1 MEGVVDIRRAEMQS
15 NIAAIVVTY
24 NRSSLLRECIEA
36 LKCSSIAVDI
46 VVVNNASTDNTEE
59 MLRSEIENKT
69 IVYYNTGKNLGGAGG
84 FYFGMK
90 KAYELGYEY
99 LWLMDD
105 DTIVCENS
113 LGTLFDAGK
122 KLHNNFGFLSSIALW
137 TDGTECKMNQHTIA
151 DDWNDSKKLIQEG
164 IVPVRAATFVSFLVR
179 RETVKKVGYP
189 IKEYFIWGDDTEY
202 SQRISVKHKIPSF
215 LVTDSVVVH
224 KMKENQWTNKFTEIE
239 DKQRVDRMYYSIR
252 NDICTYKRL
261 NSKVFVKFIL
271 FMILTF
277 GEVLFKKNKY
287 KFRKLS
293 VILKASIAGL
303 FFFPKIESVEQ

>member
-1 MEGVVDIRRAEMQS
+1 MQS

-24 NRSSLLRECIEA
+24 NRSSLLRECIDA
-36 LKCSSIAVDI
+36 LKMSSIAVDI
-46 VVVNNASTDNTEE
+46 VVVNNASTDNTED
-59 MLRSEIENKT
+59 MLQTEINNKE
-69 IVYYNTGKNLGGAGG
+69 IIYYNTGKNLGGAGG
-84 FYFGMK
+84 FHFGMK

-105 DTIVCENS
+105 DTIVCEKS
-113 LGTLFDAGK
+113 LDTLLDAEK
-122 KLHNNFGFLSSIALW
+122 KLHNKFGYLSSIALW

-151 DDWNDSKKLIQEG
+151 DDWNDSKRLIQEG
-164 IVPVRAATFVSFLVR
+164 IVPVRTATFVSFFVHR
-179 RETVKKVGYP
+179 DTVKKVGFP

-202 SQRISVKHKIPSF
+202 SQRITIKYKIPSY
-215 LVTDSVVVH
+215 LVTDSVVIH
-224 KMKENQWTNKFTEIE
+224 KMRQNQWTNKFIEID

-261 NSKVFVKFIL
+261 DLKMLVKFIL

-277 GEVLFKKNKY
+277 VEVLFKKNKY

-303 FFFPKIESVEQ
+303 FFFPKIESVKQ